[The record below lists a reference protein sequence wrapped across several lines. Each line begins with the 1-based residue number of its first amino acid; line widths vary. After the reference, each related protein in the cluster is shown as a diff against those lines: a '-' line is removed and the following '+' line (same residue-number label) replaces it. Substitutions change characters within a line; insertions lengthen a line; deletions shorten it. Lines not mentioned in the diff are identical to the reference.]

1 MLEVIKADSSV
12 NLIPVSN
19 FLIQSE
25 SWIRAFFVA
34 LKAAVYLLIIKNVEQ
49 LLKQESTAKVFCQ
62 VSNFPSTSHGKDSI
76 KQDSKIMGLLDERP
90 SLLDGWVHV
99 WVANVGDTSRFNL
112 LLVDFILA
120 HFFTIWTF
128 VVGILL
134 LGVVLHFLLLPI
146 EVDGLRLSHSA
157 VV

>member
-19 FLIQSE
+19 FLVQSE
-25 SWIRAFFVA
+25 SWIWAFFVA
-34 LKAAVYLLIIKNVEQ
+34 LKAAVDLLIIKNVEQ
-49 LLKQESTAKVFCQ
+49 LLKQEATAKVFCQ
-62 VSNFPSTSHGKDSI
+62 VSYFPSTSHGKDSI
-76 KQDSKIMGLLDERP
+76 KQNSKIMGLLDERP

-99 WVANVGDTSRFNL
+99 RVANVGDTSRFNL

-120 HFFTIWTF
+120 HLFTVWAF

-134 LGVVLHFLLLPI
+134 LGVVLHFFLLPI
-146 EVDGLRLSHSA
+146 EVDGL
-157 VV
+157 

>member
-19 FLIQSE
+19 FLVQSE
-25 SWIRAFFVA
+25 SWIWAFFVA
-34 LKAAVYLLIIKNVEQ
+34 LKAAVDLLMIKNVEQ
-49 LLKQESTAKVFCQ
+49 LLKQESTAKVFGQ
-62 VSNFPSTSHGKDSI
+62 VSYFPSTSHGKDSI

-99 WVANVGDTSRFNL
+99 RVANVGDTSRFNL

-120 HFFTIWTF
+120 HLFTVWAF

-134 LGVVLHFLLLPI
+134 LGVVLHFFLLPI
-146 EVDGLRLSHSA
+146 EVDGL
-157 VV
+157 